1 MYHFWSTDNNRFS
14 RRFNDSDRCR
24 KPPISLQRKQTKCK
38 PLTFYRLAPCLS
50 RTDFCPTF
58 FTVWPMSFR
67 IVETLILLGEKL
79 GCYKIS
85 LECKDPLLSYYT
97 QFGFKLEEGQNYLC
111 KRFYHWELNA
121 SWVVPEKKSLPPLC
135 LYQMSF
141 FNQLEVHLD
150 FQSLILL
157 WWDFLAHH
165 PLVVCGLFSVITQS
179 FKNILIICRLYS
191 NLYLRT

>member
-1 MYHFWSTDNNRFS
+1 MSFF
-14 RRFNDSDRCR
+14 FNYF
-24 KPPISLQRKQTKCK
+24 IV
-38 PLTFYRLAPCLS
+38 LS

-121 SWVVPEKKSLPPLC
+121 SWVVPEKNSLLPLC

-141 FNQLEVHLD
+141 FQPTWSTPGFPVFD
-150 FQSLILL
+150 SSLMR
-157 WWDFLAHH
+157 
-165 PLVVCGLFSVITQS
+165 FSCTPSIGGMWT
-179 FKNILIICRLYS
+179 FFCNYPIIQKYI
-191 NLYLRT
+191 NYM